1 MYAIGKPHLYK
12 APCQTILKKAASNA
26 MEFNIDVELC
36 QELLYVYGRRGER
49 KQGLKTVESLI
60 ELFPNV
66 FPVDS
71 SVILETKTLMDKYP
85 NLIARDAIHAAV
97 VLVNGLDG
105 IVSVDKV
112 FSDIKGLKRFEP

>member
-1 MYAIGKPHLYK
+1 MYAVGKPHPYK
-12 APCQTILKKAASNA
+12 ATCQDILKTAASNTT
-26 MEFNIDVELC
+26 EFNIDAELC

-71 SVILETKTLMDKYP
+71 GVIVETKILMDKYP
-85 NLIARDAIHAAV
+85 NLVARDAIHAAV
-97 VLVNGLDG
+97 VLVNDLEG

-112 FSDIKGLKRFEP
+112 FGEIKGLKRFEP

>member
-1 MYAIGKPHLYK
+1 MKLLDTNIIMYPVGKPHLYK
-12 APCQTILKKAASNA
+12 APCQVIFKKAASNA
-26 MEFNIDVELC
+26 TEFNIDTELC

-66 FPVDS
+66 FP
-71 SVILETKTLMDKYP
+71 MDKYP

-97 VLVNGLDG
+97 VLVNGLEG

-112 FSDIKGLKRFEP
+112 FGEIKGLKRFEP